1 MSPSVEESPTRL
13 TTPRP
18 DDLGLRRISNQS
30 GLEITLLPNGG
41 LFALEHVERGR
52 RVMINQVLGS
62 PIAGAMGGLWL
73 RVAGSEGSKRS
84 EGNEGNRVREGDEPL
99 NIPIAGAQARAR
111 VGVTDRCFVW
121 DGETRGLRHR
131 VVLQLDSDRN
141 LWLWQVEISN
151 GAGPGAALRCD
162 SVLIQDLGLGD
173 RGFLMNNEA
182 YASQY
187 IDHHVGHHR
196 RVGCVLMAR
205 QNLAQNG
212 RHPWVAHGCLMG
224 AVAFATDFR
233 QLMGPAYRD
242 ADSICPHFGE
252 SLPSRRLQHETACSA
267 LQSVPVE
274 LPPGASRT
282 WTFFGLY
289 LADHMAA
296 SSDADL
302 AVIEEIS
309 ASAPEERA
317 ATSSSLRA
325 EALAVALA
333 LPSRSVLQDAPP
345 ALADSIDEA
354 DLDRRYPQRKHVESG
369 AGQIL
374 SFFSPEDTH
383 SRHIVLRDK
392 ERRVVRRHGAVLR
405 SGAAML
411 PAQTTLCVTCWMHG
425 VFGAQLAIGNT
436 SLHRLFSV
444 SRDPY
449 NIGRGSGLRILVDT
463 GESTGEKW
471 RLLAVP
477 SLFEI
482 GLSDCRWIY
491 RLESGRHAFAG
502 AADDPEQDGS
512 LTRQGTIARTL
523 TVSVHVSPDEPAAAW
538 RVTVEGPPCRMLVF
552 CHLVL
557 GERELEQAARIEID
571 AVGKRFAFRPDPQ
584 GLWGRRYRYAV
595 YHLVTSTPD
604 CIELAGGDELL
615 HADGRRRG
623 GGYAALRTHPTCELA
638 FAVVGSLTEP
648 QEAASLAARYGTRVD
663 EAALQSDAARYWSSL
678 TRDLR
683 IEGAGRAGAAET
695 VEAVEATQT
704 ILPWLVH
711 DAMVHLTVPQGLEQ
725 YSGAAW
731 GTRDV
736 CQGPMELLLA
746 LGHDAAAASVL
757 RKLFAEQYT
766 PGGDWSQWFML
777 EPYSDIRDRSAA
789 GDVIVWPLKALCD
802 YVEATGDC
810 AILGESLPWRRED
823 NLQPSDVRDTV
834 ATHVER
840 LIATVIA
847 RFMPGTHLLRYGN
860 GDWNDSLQPVD
871 ESMRERM
878 VSSWTVALLYE
889 QLVRYAAIQ
898 RRAGRSDGSAE
909 QRLAAGIREDFNR
922 FLVRDGVVAGYAV
935 FDPDGGGAPELLFH
949 PGDRRTGIAYSLIPM
964 TQAIIGGLFTPEQAR
979 QHQELIRK
987 HLSFPD
993 GVRLLDRPV
1002 AYHGG
1007 PQTLF
1012 QRAESAAFFGREIGL
1027 MYTHAHLRY
1036 AQAMGALGEARELW
1050 DALLLANPILVTERL
1065 AHATLRQRNTYFS
1078 SSDAAFADRYEATRD
1093 WPRVRTA
1100 TVAVDG
1106 GWRMYSSGPGIC
1118 TSLLVCQVFGRRRR
1132 FGAPIVAPCLPK
1144 GLEHLTLQW
1153 AAAPAYGLR
1162 PQ

>member
-1 MSPSVEESPTRL
+1 
-13 TTPRP
+13 
-18 DDLGLRRISNQS
+18 
-30 GLEITLLPNGG
+30 
-41 LFALEHVERGR
+41 
-52 RVMINQVLGS
+52 
-62 PIAGAMGGLWL
+62 
-73 RVAGSEGSKRS
+73 
-84 EGNEGNRVREGDEPL
+84 
-99 NIPIAGAQARAR
+99 
-111 VGVTDRCFVW
+111 
-121 DGETRGLRHR
+121 
-131 VVLQLDSDRN
+131 
-141 LWLWQVEISN
+141 
-151 GAGPGAALRCD
+151 
-162 SVLIQDLGLGD
+162 
-173 RGFLMNNEA
+173 
-182 YASQY
+182 
-187 IDHHVGHHR
+187 
-196 RVGCVLMAR
+196 
-205 QNLAQNG
+205 
-212 RHPWVAHGCLMG
+212 
-224 AVAFATDFR
+224 
-233 QLMGPAYRD
+233 
-242 ADSICPHFGE
+242 
-252 SLPSRRLQHETACSA
+252 
-267 LQSVPVE
+267 
-274 LPPGASRT
+274 
-282 WTFFGLY
+282 
-289 LADHMAA
+289 
-296 SSDADL
+296 
-302 AVIEEIS
+302 
-309 ASAPEERA
+309 
-317 ATSSSLRA
+317 
-325 EALAVALA
+325 
-333 LPSRSVLQDAPP
+333 
-345 ALADSIDEA
+345 
-354 DLDRRYPQRKHVESG
+354 
-369 AGQIL
+369 
-374 SFFSPEDTH
+374 
-383 SRHIVLRDK
+383 
-392 ERRVVRRHGAVLR
+392 
-405 SGAAML
+405 ML
-411 PAQTTLCVTCWMHG
+411 PAETTLCVTCWMHG

-463 GESTGEKW
+463 GEKW
-471 RLLAVP
+471 RLLTVP
-477 SLFEI
+477 SIFEI

-491 RLESGRHAFAG
+491 RLGSGRRG
-502 AADDPEQDGS
+502 A
-512 LTRQGTIARTL
+512 IARTL
-523 TVSVHVSPDEPAAAW
+523 TVSVRVSPEEPAAAW
-538 RVTVEGPPCRMLVF
+538 HVTVEGPPCRMLVF
-552 CHLVL
+552 CHLAL
-557 GERELEQAARIEID
+557 GERELEQAARVEID
-571 AVGKRFAFRPDPQ
+571 ATGKRFAFRPDPQ

-595 YHLVTSTPD
+595 YHLVTSTPE

-615 HADGRRRG
+615 HADGRRRS
-623 GGYAALRTHPTCELA
+623 GGYAALRTLPTCELA

-648 QEAASLAARYGTRVD
+648 QQAASLAASYGTRVD
-663 EAALQSDAARYWSSL
+663 EAALQAGAARYWSSL

-683 IEGAGRAGAAET
+683 IEGGRRAGAVET
-695 VEAVEATQT
+695 VETVETVAAAEAVEATQT

-766 PGGDWSQWFML
+766 PSGDWSQWFML
-777 EPYSDIRDRSAA
+777 EPYADIRDRSAA

-810 AILGESLPWRRED
+810 AILGDSLPWRRED
-823 NLQPSDVRDTV
+823 NLQPSDARDTV

-840 LIATVIA
+840 LIATVSA

-889 QLVRYAAIQ
+889 QLVRYAAIL
-898 RRAGRSDGSAE
+898 RHAGRSDGSAE
-909 QRLAAGIREDFNR
+909 QRLAARIREDFNR

-935 FDPDGGGAPELLFH
+935 FAPDAGAAPELLFH

-964 TQAIIGGLFTPEQAR
+964 TQAIIGGLFTPEQAG
-979 QHQELIRK
+979 QHRELIRK
-987 HLSFPD
+987 HLCFPD
-993 GVRLLDRPV
+993 GARLLDRPV
-1002 AYHGG
+1002 VYHGG

-1036 AQAMGALGEARELW
+1036 AQAMAALGEARELW

-1078 SSDAAFADRYEATRD
+1078 SSDAAFADRYEAARD
-1093 WPRVRTA
+1093 WPRVRAA

-1132 FGAPIVAPCLPK
+1132 FGAPIVAPCLPE

-1153 AAAPAYGLR
+1153 AGAPAHGLR

>member
-1 MSPSVEESPTRL
+1 VSRSVEQKSTRL

-18 DDLGLRRISNQS
+18 EDLGLRRISSQS

-41 LFALEHVERGR
+41 LFALEHVERDR
-52 RVMINQVLGS
+52 RVMINRVLGS
-62 PIAGAMGGLWL
+62 PIAGAMGGVWV
-73 RVAGSEGSKRS
+73 RVAGGGIEG
-84 EGNEGNRVREGDEPL
+84 GEPL
-99 NIPIAGAQARAR
+99 NIPVAGAMARAR
-111 VGVTDRCFVW
+111 VGATDRCFVW

-131 VVLQLDSDRN
+131 AVLQLDSSRN
-141 LWLWQVEISN
+141 FWLWRVEITN
-151 GAGPGAALRCD
+151 DAGAAVSCD

-187 IDHHVGHHR
+187 IDHHAARHPRVGH
-196 RVGCVLMAR
+196 VLMAR
-205 QNLAQNG
+205 QNLAQQG
-212 RHPWVAHGCLMG
+212 KHPWVAHGCLTG
-224 AVAFATDFR
+224 ATAFATDFR

-242 ADSICPHFGE
+242 ANTICPHFGE

-267 LQSVPVE
+267 LQSGAVE
-274 LPPGASRT
+274 LARGASSR
-282 WTFFGLY
+282 WTFFGVY
-289 LADHMAA
+289 LVDHAEA

-302 AVIEEIS
+302 MVIEEIPNGIPEEL
-309 ASAPEERA
+309 SAPSGLPRG
-317 ATSSSLRA
+317 S
-325 EALAVALA
+325 ALELVS
-333 LPSRSVLQDAPP
+333 PGRGVLQDT
-345 ALADSIDEA
+345 LAAIAASPDEA
-354 DLDRRYPQRKHVESG
+354 ELERRYPQRRHIERA
-369 AGQIL
+369 AGQVL
-374 SFFSPEDTH
+374 SFFTAEGTY

-411 PAQTTLCVTCWMHG
+411 PEETSLCVTCWMHG

-449 NIGRGSGLRILVDT
+449 NVGRGSGLRILLDT
-463 GESTGEKW
+463 GKRW
-471 RLLAVP
+471 QLLTVP
-477 SLFEI
+477 SIFEI

-491 RLESGRHAFAG
+491 RLGGEG
-502 AADDPEQDGS
+502 AS
-512 LTRQGTIARTL
+512 ARAL
-523 TVSVHVSPDEPAAAW
+523 TVSVRVSPDEPAAAW
-538 RVTVEGPPCRMLVF
+538 RVTVDGPPCRLLVF
-552 CHLVL
+552 CHLAL
-557 GERELEQAARIEID
+557 GERELEQAARIDID
-571 AVGKRFAFRPDPQ
+571 AANKRFEFRPDPQ
-584 GLWGRRYRYAV
+584 GLWGRRYPDAV
-595 YHLVTSTPD
+595 YQLVTSTPD
-604 CIELAGGDELL
+604 CIEIAGGDELL
-615 HADGRRRG
+615 YADGCRRS
-623 GGYAALRTHPTCELA
+623 GGYAVFRTLPTRELA
-638 FAVVGSLTEP
+638 FAVVGSLTDP
-648 QEAASLAARYGTRVD
+648 QQAASLAARYGAGVD
-663 EAALQSDAARYWSSL
+663 ESALQSGAARYWSSL

-683 IEGAGRAGAAET
+683 IEGAGEASAAAVT
-695 VEAVEATQT
+695 EAIEATQT
-704 ILPWLVH
+704 IVPWLVH

-736 CQGPMELLLA
+736 CQGPIELLLA
-746 LGHDAAAASVL
+746 LGHDAAAAGIL
-757 RKLFAEQYT
+757 RTLFAEQYT

-810 AILGESLPWRRED
+810 AILDESLPWRRED
-823 NLQPSDVRDTV
+823 NLQPSDARDTV
-834 ATHVER
+834 AAHVEK
-840 LIATVIA
+840 LIATVRA

-889 QLVRYAAIQ
+889 QLVRYAAIL
-898 RRAGRSDGSAE
+898 RHAGRTDGSVE
-909 QRLAAGIREDFNR
+909 QGLADDMRADFNR
-922 FLVRDGVVAGYAV
+922 FLVRDGVVAGYGV
-935 FDPDGGGAPELLFH
+935 FDPEGGAAPELLFH
-949 PGDRRTGIAYSLIPM
+949 PSDRRTGIAYSLIPM
-964 TQAIIGGLFTPEQAR
+964 TQGIIGRLFTPEQAR
-979 QHQELIRK
+979 QHRQLINE

-1007 PQTLF
+1007 PQRLF

-1036 AQAMGALGEARELW
+1036 AQAMSALGEARELW

-1106 GWRMYSSGPGIC
+1106 GWRMYSSGPGIYM
-1118 TSLLVCQVFGRRRR
+1118 SLLICQLFGRRRR
-1132 FGAPIVAPCLPK
+1132 LGAPIVEPCLPD
-1144 GLEHLTLQW
+1144 GMQHLALNL
-1153 AAAPAYGLR
+1153 AAAPAHGLS